1 MHPDPMNPDTYQA
14 IISRQS
20 GQVQVRLTVD
30 QIVEFCHHLAL
41 EAGWWEGVPRPDVPV
56 PEINTKLLLIVT
68 EIAEATEGVRKDRMD
83 DKLPHRKMVEV
94 ELADALIRICDLA
107 GAMDLDLGGAV
118 VEKLLFNATR
128 EDHKLEVRAATGG
141 KKF

>member
-1 MHPDPMNPDTYQA
+1 MSAYRDVLDNNIATAVAY
-14 IISRQS
+14 
-20 GQVQVRLTVD
+20 
-30 QIVEFCHHLAL
+30 CHGLSK
-41 EAGWWEGVPRPDVPV
+41 EAGWWDGTPLPSVPI

-68 EIAEATEGVRKDRMD
+68 EIAEATEGVRKDLMD

-107 GAMDLDLGGAV
+107 GAMGLDLGGAV
-118 VEKLLFNATR
+118 VEKLRFNATR
-128 EDHKLEVRAATGG
+128 EDHKLEVRAMEGG

>member
-1 MHPDPMNPDTYQA
+1 MNDTYRT
-14 IISRQS
+14 IIARQS
-20 GQVQVRLTVD
+20 GQVQVAISTN

-41 EAGWWEGVPRPDVPV
+41 EAGWWSEVPRPNVPV

-68 EIAEATEGVRKDRMD
+68 EIAEATEGVRKDMMD

-94 ELADALIRICDLA
+94 ELADAMIRICDLA
-107 GAMDLDLGGAV
+107 GAMGLDLGGGGAV
-118 VEKLLFNATR
+118 KQAYNATR

>member
-1 MHPDPMNPDTYQA
+1 MNGTYQA

-20 GQVQVRLTVD
+20 GQVQL
-30 QIVEFCHHLAL
+30 QITTNQLVEFCHSLAE
-41 EAGWWEGVPRPDVPV
+41 EAGWWESVQRPNVPV
-56 PEINTKLLLIVT
+56 PEINTKLLLIHT
-68 EIAEATEGVRKDRMD
+68 EISEATEGVRKDLMD

-107 GAMDLDLGGAV
+107 GAMGLDLGGAV
-118 VEKLLFNATR
+118 AEKLAYNATR
-128 EDHKLEVRAATGG
+128 EDHKLEVRAMEGG

>member
-1 MHPDPMNPDTYQA
+1 MTNQTAKTNLLCPSIQA
-14 IISRQS
+14 GMKMAINDIK
-20 GQVQVRLTVD
+20 D
-30 QIVEFCHHLAL
+30 CCHELAA
-41 EAGWWEGVPRPDVPV
+41 EAGWWDGTPRPDVPMS
-56 PEINTKLLLIVT
+56 EINTKLLLIIT
-68 EIAEATEGVRKDRMD
+68 EVAEATEGVRKDLMD

-107 GAMDLDLGGAV
+107 GAMGLDLGGAV
-118 VEKLLFNATR
+118 VEKLVFNATR

>member
-1 MHPDPMNPDTYQA
+1 MNPDIYRA
-14 IISRQS
+14 IISRAS
-20 GQVQVRLTVD
+20 GQVQV
-30 QIVEFCHHLAL
+30 QITTNSLVEFCHHLSL
-41 EAGWWEGVPRPDVPV
+41 EAGWWNGTPLPSVPI

-68 EIAEATEGVRKDRMD
+68 EIAEATEGVRKDLMD

-107 GAMDLDLGGAV
+107 GAMGLDLGGAV
-118 VEKLLFNATR
+118 AEKLAYNATR
-128 EDHKLEVRAATGG
+128 EDHKLEVRAMEGG

>member
-1 MHPDPMNPDTYQA
+1 MHTKFRDLIEKGKHQEVLNDSVA
-14 IISRQS
+14 
-20 GQVQVRLTVD
+20 TV
-30 QIVEFCHHLAL
+30 VAYCHGLSK
-41 EAGWWEGVPRPDVPV
+41 EAGWWEGVPRPDVSV

-68 EIAEATEGVRKDRMD
+68 EIAEATEGVRKGPMD

-107 GAMDLDLGGAV
+107 GAMGLDLGGAV
-118 VEKLLFNATR
+118 VEKLVFNASR
-128 EDHKLEVRAATGG
+128 EDHKLEVRAQQGG

>member
-1 MHPDPMNPDTYQA
+1 MNPDTYKA

-20 GQVQVRLTVD
+20 GQVQVAITTGVL
-30 QIVEFCHHLAL
+30 VEFCHHLSK
-41 EAGWWEGVPRPDVPV
+41 EAGWWADVPRPNVPV

-68 EIAEATEGVRKDRMD
+68 EIAEATEGVRKDLMD

-118 VEKLLFNATR
+118 AEKLAYNATR
-128 EDHKLEVRAATGG
+128 EDHKLEVRAMEGG